1 MWGLRGN
8 LDVQVHE
15 GDFRV
20 HPQVAKRLREADV
33 VVSRAVRDTKGVG
46 LG

>member
-1 MWGLRGN
+1 MWALKGN

-20 HPQVAKRLREADV
+20 HKEVGRRLREADV
-33 VVSRAVRDTKGVG
+33 VVSIGCFNPVSI
-46 LG
+46 

>member
-1 MWGLRGN
+1 MWVLKGN

-20 HPQVAKRLREADV
+20 HKEVGRRLREADV
-33 VVSRAVRDTKGVG
+33 VVSIGCFNSVSN
-46 LG
+46 